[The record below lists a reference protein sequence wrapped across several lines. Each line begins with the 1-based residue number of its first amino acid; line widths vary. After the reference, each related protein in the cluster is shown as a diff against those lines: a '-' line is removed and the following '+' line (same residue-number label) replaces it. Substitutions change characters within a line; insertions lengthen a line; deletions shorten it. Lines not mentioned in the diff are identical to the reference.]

1 MKTLLMI
8 CVVALIS
15 GCGGT
20 DCPDTNT
27 RTLVH
32 TLEGSYWVV
41 CTSFQC
47 PGFPIETRCK
57 VE

>member
-8 CVVALIS
+8 IAASLLS

-27 RTLVH
+27 RTLIH
-32 TLEGSYWVV
+32 TPEGSYTVV
-41 CTSFQC
+41 CSSFQC
-47 PGFPIETRCK
+47 PGFPIEHRCRI
-57 VE
+57 E

>member
-1 MKTLLMI
+1 MKLLLMI

-27 RTLVH
+27 RNKIT
-32 TLEGSYWVV
+32 TDEGTHWVV
-41 CTSFQC
+41 CSSFQC
-47 PGFPIETRCK
+47 PGFPVETRCR